1 MHQKYT
7 LARSQK
13 NNEWFTYCSL
23 EGRKIFN
30 SSKSG
35 LIYHLRNK
43 NESKFCRIR
52 KNHFIV
58 SLNVV
63 NT

>member
-7 LARSQK
+7 LSKK

-30 SSKSG
+30 SSKTA
-35 LIYHLRNK
+35 LIYQLRNK
-43 NESKFCRIR
+43 NDSKFCRIR
-52 KNHFIV
+52 KNQLIV